1 MNKTKKH
8 KSNKKIKI
16 KQNTRKHNLK
26 YEPREKSTII
36 HNNTPNNILKISKEI
51 DKLFTKENARGV
63 KNGSYSPTINQQLVT
78 LKTIARNPI
87 YDCNNKKAFDLSEPL
102 EIGVPGYVYGK
113 NCFQYN
119 TPQAKKFLLRNLE
132 ANKHINPSIIVPPL
146 QSMSNCWF
154 NSMFVTCF
162 VSDKGRKFF
171 HFFRQLMI
179 EGKQKNGKTIPGKL
193 RDAFALLNFG
203 IDSCLTG
210 NVYAYELNTNS
221 IIHQI
226 YTGIPQN
233 FRSKYPIVVDIDE
246 PGNPVIYYLSIINY
260 LNNNSIET
268 LFLRE
273 VSNNW
278 KDVASLHMK
287 SMKHLPHLVI
297 IEIFEKQAA
306 IFDKKPLSFTIN
318 NARYKLD
325 STVVRDTN
333 KQHFC
338 ATITCENKEY
348 GYDGMSFSRL
358 TKLEWKNKLNS
369 SNFTWKFE
377 GSNNSNGIPLEWNYT
392 KCYQLLLYYRVD

>member
-1 MNKTKKH
+1 MG
-8 KSNKKIKI
+8 I
-16 KQNTRKHNLK
+16 
-26 YEPREKSTII
+26 
-36 HNNTPNNILKISKEI
+36 NNE
-51 DKLFTKENARGV
+51 
-63 KNGSYSPTINQQLVT
+63 SYSPTINQELVT
-78 LKTIARNPI
+78 LKSIPRNPI

-102 EIGVPGYVYGK
+102 KIGVPGYIYGK
-113 NCFQYN
+113 NCFLYN
-119 TPQAKKFLLRNLE
+119 SPQAKKYLLRNLE
-132 ANKHINPSIIVPPL
+132 ANKHINPATIVPPI
-146 QSMSNCWF
+146 QSMANCWF
-154 NSMFVTCF
+154 NSMFVTFF

-179 EGKQKNGKTIPGKL
+179 EGKQKTGKFIPGKL

-203 IDSCLTG
+203 IDACLTG
-210 NVYAYELNTNS
+210 NSFAYELNTNS

-226 YTGIPQN
+226 YSGIPN
-233 FRSKYPIVVDIDE
+233 NYKSKYPIIVDIDK

-278 KDVASLHMK
+278 KAVASLYMK
-287 SMKHLPHLVI
+287 NMKHLPHIVI
-297 IEIFEKQAA
+297 IEILEKQAA
-306 IFDKKPLSFTIN
+306 TFDKKPLSFTIN

-325 STVVRDTN
+325 STVVRDTT

-348 GYDGMSFSRL
+348 SYDGMSFSRL

-369 SNFTWKFE
+369 KNFTWKFE
-377 GSNNSNGIPLEWNYT
+377 GSNNVDGTPLEWNYT

>member
-1 MNKTKKH
+1 MNKTKKLR
-8 KSNKKIKI
+8 SNLKIKRS
-16 KQNTRKHNLK
+16 TRKNNSK
-26 YEPREKSTII
+26 YQPREKSSVI
-36 HNNTPNNILKISKEI
+36 HNKTPNNILKISKEI
-51 DKLFTKENARGV
+51 DKFFTKEKAKGI
-63 KNGSYSPTINQQLVT
+63 KNESYSPTINQELVT
-78 LKTIARNPI
+78 LKSIPRNPI

-102 EIGVPGYVYGK
+102 KIGVPGYVYGK
-113 NCFQYN
+113 NCFLYD
-119 TPQAKKFLLRNLE
+119 TPQAKRFLLRNLE
-132 ANKHINPSIIVPPL
+132 ANKHVNPSIIVPPI
-146 QSMSNCWF
+146 QSMANCWF
-154 NSMFVTCF
+154 NSMFVTSF

-179 EGKQKNGKTIPGKL
+179 EGKQKNGKTISGKL

-203 IDSCLTG
+203 IDACLTG
-210 NVYAYELNTNS
+210 NSYAYELNTNS

-226 YTGIPQN
+226 YTGIPKN
-233 FRSKYPIVVDIDE
+233 FRSKYPIIVDIDE

-278 KDVASLHMK
+278 KDIASLHMK

-325 STVVRDTN
+325 STVVRDTT

-338 ATITCENKEY
+338 ATITCEDKEY
-348 GYDGMSFSRL
+348 GYDGLSFSRL
-358 TKLEWKNKLNS
+358 THLAWKNKLNS

-377 GSNNSNGIPLEWNYT
+377 GSNNSNGTPLEWNYT

>member
-1 MNKTKKH
+1 MNKTKKQ
-8 KSNKKIKI
+8 KSNIKI
-16 KQNTRKHNLK
+16 KRKNINFTLK
-26 YEPREKSTII
+26 NKTREKDIVL
-36 HNNTPNNILKISKEI
+36 HNNTPNDITKISKEI
-51 DKLFTKENARGV
+51 DKLFTKDKGLGV
-63 KNGSYSPTINQQLVT
+63 SNNSYSPTINQELVT
-78 LKTIARNPI
+78 LKSIPRNPI

-102 EIGVPGYVYGK
+102 KIGIPGYIYGK
-113 NCFQYN
+113 NCFLYN
-119 TPQAKKFLLRNLE
+119 TPEAKKYLLRNLE
-132 ANKHINPSIIVPPL
+132 ANKHINPTIIVPPI
-146 QSMSNCWF
+146 QSMANCWF
-154 NSMFVTCF
+154 NSMFVTFF

-179 EGKQKNGKTIPGKL
+179 EGKQKNGKMIPGKL

-203 IDSCLTG
+203 IDACLTG
-210 NVYAYELNTNS
+210 NSFAYELNTNS

-226 YTGIPQN
+226 YSGIPNN
-233 FRSKYPIVVDIDE
+233 FKSQHPIIVDIDK
-246 PGNPVIYYLSIINY
+246 PGNPVIYYMSIINY
-260 LNNNSIET
+260 LNNNSIVT

-273 VSNNW
+273 ASNNW
-278 KDVASLHMK
+278 KDTATTHMK
-287 SMKHLPHLVI
+287 SRKYLPHLVI

-306 IFDKKPLSFTIN
+306 TFDKKPLSFTIN

-325 STVVRDTN
+325 STVVRDTT

-369 SNFTWKFE
+369 KNFTWKFE
-377 GSNNSNGIPLEWNYT
+377 GSNNSDGTPLEWNYT

>member
-1 MNKTKKH
+1 MNKTKKEF
-8 KSNKKIKI
+8 SKIKT
-16 KQNTRKHNLK
+16 KRNNRKKTLK
-26 YEPREKSTII
+26 YKSRENMFVL
-36 HNNTPNNILKISKEI
+36 HNNTPKNITKISKEI
-51 DKLFTKENARGV
+51 DQFFTKEKAMGLVNT
-63 KNGSYSPTINQQLVT
+63 SYSPTINQDLVT
-78 LKTIARNPI
+78 LKSIPRNPI

-102 EIGVPGYVYGK
+102 KIGVPGYVYGK
-113 NCFQYN
+113 NCFLYN

-132 ANKHINPSIIVPPL
+132 ANKHINPDTIVPPI
-146 QSMSNCWF
+146 QSMANCWF
-154 NSMFVTCF
+154 NSMFVTFF

-179 EGKQKNGKTIPGKL
+179 EGKQKTGKMIPGKL

-203 IDSCLTG
+203 IDACLTG
-210 NVYAYELNTNS
+210 NSFAYELNTNS

-226 YTGIPQN
+226 YSGIPN
-233 FRSKYPIVVDIDE
+233 NYKSKYPIIVDIDK

-278 KDVASLHMK
+278 KAVASLYMK
-287 SMKHLPHLVI
+287 NMKHLPHIVI
-297 IEIFEKQAA
+297 IEILEKQAA
-306 IFDKKPLSFTIN
+306 TFDKKPLSFTIN

-325 STVVRDTN
+325 STVVRDTT

-369 SNFTWKFE
+369 KNFTWKFE
-377 GSNNSNGIPLEWNYT
+377 GSNNSDGTPLEWNYT
-392 KCYQLLLYYRVD
+392 KSYQLLIYYRVD

>member
-1 MNKTKKH
+1 MNKTKKRN
-8 KSNKKIKI
+8 SKIKTKRSNI
-16 KQNTRKHNLK
+16 KNTLK
-26 YEPREKSTII
+26 NKTREKDIVL
-36 HNNTPNNILKISKEI
+36 HNNTPTNITKISKEI
-51 DKLFTKENARGV
+51 DELFTKEKGMGV
-63 KNGSYSPTINQQLVT
+63 SINSYSPTINQELVT
-78 LKTIARNPI
+78 LKSIPRNPI

-102 EIGVPGYVYGK
+102 KIGIPGYIYGK
-113 NCFQYN
+113 NCFLYN

-132 ANKHINPSIIVPPL
+132 ANKHVNPTIIVPPI
-146 QSMSNCWF
+146 QSMANCWF
-154 NSMFVTCF
+154 NSMFVTFF

-179 EGKQKNGKTIPGKL
+179 EGKQKTGKMIPGKL

-203 IDSCLTG
+203 IDACLTG
-210 NVYAYELNTNS
+210 NSFAYELNTNS

-226 YTGIPQN
+226 YSGIPNN
-233 FRSKYPIVVDIDE
+233 FKSKYPIIVDIDK
-246 PGNPVIYYLSIINY
+246 PGNPVIYYMSIINY

-278 KDVASLHMK
+278 KDVASSHMK
-287 SMKHLPHLVI
+287 NMKHLPHTVI

-325 STVVRDTN
+325 STVVRDTT

-369 SNFTWKFE
+369 KNFTWKFE
-377 GSNNSNGIPLEWNYT
+377 GSNNSDGTPLEWNYT